1 MPEHMAATCRAQQKK
16 NNEAYKWSNIFR
28 RGFMTLQGK
37 SQEAGQ
43 DEKIEKMSQRLD
55 FYIRQSNQQRV
66 ELERIRAEK
75 GV

>member
-1 MPEHMAATCRAQQKK
+1 MPEHMAATCRKQQKK

-28 RGFMTLQGK
+28 REFMTLQGK